1 MGVGGGGESMAW
13 IFSDHTLKAYLVT
26 ALTDPHEKVVRF
38 DVSMNEI
45 LVVEIFNST
54 DHLEKSIKHNY
65 AATIEKPCQ
74 NTGNI
79 TH

>member
-1 MGVGGGGESMAW
+1 MAW

-26 ALTDPHEKVVRF
+26 TLTNPHEKVVRF

-54 DHLEKSIKHNY
+54 DHLEKSIKHSY
-65 AATIEKPCQ
+65 AVTMGKPCQ
-74 NTGNI
+74 NTDNI
-79 TH
+79 IH